1 MYLSVL
7 VSPSLTTRPS
17 DKTVLEAANV
27 TFHCNAIGNPVP
39 KISWVKDGEAVASGD
54 TLSIINTKRNQS
66 GKYWCLAENGLNMTA
81 NASADLDVQCK

>member
-1 MYLSVL
+1 MYLSVA

-17 DKTVLEAANV
+17 NKTVLEAANV

-39 KISWVKDGEAVASGD
+39 NISWIKDGEPVALGD
-54 TLSIINTKRNQS
+54 TLSIINSKRNQS
-66 GKYWCLAENGLNMTA
+66 GKYWCLAENGLNLTA

>member
-1 MYLSVL
+1 MDLSVA

-17 DKTVLEAANV
+17 DKTVLEPANV
-27 TFHCNAIGNPVP
+27 TFHCNAIGNPMP
-39 KISWVKDGEAVASGD
+39 KISWIKDGEPVASGD

-66 GKYWCLAENGLNMTA
+66 GKYWCLADNGLNLTA

>member
-1 MYLSVL
+1 M
-7 VSPSLTTRPS
+7 TTRPR
-17 DKTVLEAANV
+17 DKTVLEADNV
-27 TFHCNAIGNPVP
+27 TFHCNANGNPVP
-39 KISWVKDGEAVASGD
+39 KISWIKDGKAVASGD

>member
-1 MYLSVL
+1 MHLSVV

-17 DKTVLEAANV
+17 DQTVLEAANV

-39 KISWVKDGEAVASGD
+39 KIKWIKDGETVASGN
-54 TLSIINTKRNQS
+54 TLSFINTNRNQS
-66 GKYWCLAENGLNMTA
+66 GKYWCLAENGLNLTA

>member
-1 MYLSVL
+1 MYLSVA

-17 DKTVLEAANV
+17 DKTVLEPANV
-27 TFHCNAIGNPVP
+27 TFHCNAIGNPMP
-39 KISWVKDGEAVASGD
+39 KISWIKDGEPVASGD

-66 GKYWCLAENGLNMTA
+66 GKYWCLADNGLNLTA